1 MFWKILKNELCNN
14 ACFLRFDTDKLN
26 MADKI
31 AAIILFIVGVIN
43 LLPMIVFFDATKTA
57 KLYGLPIEG
66 ESLMILMRH
75 RAVLLGL
82 VGLALITAAIK
93 PEFRVL
99 AILLALIS
107 KFAFIFL
114 TFTHSNYTDEV
125 RQVALIDVGAIVLL
139 IAALT
144 IHFWRT

>member
-1 MFWKILKNELCNN
+1 
-14 ACFLRFDTDKLN
+14 

-31 AAIILFIVGVIN
+31 AAVILFIVGAIN

-66 ESLMILMRH
+66 ESLVILMRH

-82 VGLALITAAIK
+82 VGFALIAAALK
-93 PEFRVL
+93 PEFRIL
-99 AILLALIS
+99 AIAMALIS
-107 KFAFIFL
+107 KLAFIFL
-114 TFTHSNYTDEV
+114 TFTHSNYSAEI
-125 RQVALIDVGAIVLL
+125 RQVAFIDGGAIVLL
-139 IAALT
+139 IAASI